1 MKREWLARVKRTEIR
16 SAAAC
21 VGETMRRT
29 QTTLRIALL
38 PILLAC
44 ALGITASLA
53 HGDDPP
59 STASFKTVD
68 VADMY
73 QRTSGSGTATSAN
86 IVTGGTVTFSNSSSE
101 MHSVDFIPPA
111 GGGVSCQQTAGGTSP
126 SSVRFPDSPQDGTW
140 AGVCTFT
147 KAGTYSF
154 ACDVHPHMTGTVVV
168 TDAGAPPVMTTAPTP
183 TTTTP
188 VTTTP
193 TGGTPTT
200 PATTTPTQTPTTS
213 TSTPTPTPA
222 AGDTPSSAQT
232 PVATKHALAV
242 KISVAQLGPRV
253 RGTISGAKSSAR
265 VRVALTALRRALGLS
280 GKAATPVG
288 IGSLSSR
295 TTGSGTLTFAVS
307 LNGKARAALAKR
319 GRLSI
324 AVHVTAPSAAGVTTA
339 KVFTVVVRPLKG

>member
-1 MKREWLARVKRTEIR
+1 
-16 SAAAC
+16 
-21 VGETMRRT
+21 MRRT
-29 QTTLRIALL
+29 PTTLRIALL

-44 ALGITASLA
+44 ALGVTASLA

-86 IVTGGTVTFSNSSSE
+86 VVTGGTVTFNNASSE

-111 GGGVSCQQTAGGTSP
+111 GGGVSCQQTVGGSSP
-126 SSVRFPDSPQDGTW
+126 SSLRFPNSPADGTW

-154 ACDVHPHMTGTVVV
+154 ACDMHPHMTGTVVV

-193 TGGTPTT
+193 AGGAPTTPTT
-200 PATTTPTQTPTTS
+200 TQTQAPTTS
-213 TSTPTPTPA
+213 TATPA

-232 PVATKHALAV
+232 PVATKRALAIRV
-242 KISVAQLGPRV
+242 SVAQLGPRV
-253 RGTISGAKSSAR
+253 RGTISGARSSAR
-265 VRVALTALRRALGLS
+265 VRVALTAVRRALGLS
-280 GKAATPVG
+280 GKAAAPVG
-288 IGSLSSR
+288 IGSLSSL
-295 TTGSGTLTFAVS
+295 TTRSGTLTFAVS
-307 LNGKARAALAKR
+307 LNSKARAALAKR

-324 AVHVTAPSAAGVTTA
+324 AVHVTAPSVTGVATA
-339 KVFTVVVRPLKG
+339 KVFTVVVRPAGH